1 MAKIIKRDWI
11 MLDKNMGIGNFIAV
25 GQWADGRLA
34 YSLCDADGNEDPKHE
49 SCFVQIRYNGKLV
62 MIRL

>member
-1 MAKIIKRDWI
+1 
-11 MLDKNMGIGNFIAV
+11 MLNENKGVGNFIAV

-34 YSLCDADGNEDPKHE
+34 YSLCDENGNEDPKHE
-49 SCFVQIRYNGKLV
+49 SCFVQVRHNGKLV

>member
-11 MLDKNMGIGNFIAV
+11 MLGDNQGTGNFIAV

-34 YSLCDADGNEDPKHE
+34 YSLCDENGNEDPKHE
-49 SCFVQIRYNGKLV
+49 SCFVQIRDNGKLI

>member
-1 MAKIIKRDWI
+1 MTKIIKREWI
-11 MLDKNMGIGNFIAV
+11 MLNESKGIGNFKAV

-34 YSLCDADGNEDPKHE
+34 YSLCDEEGNEDPNHE
-49 SCFVQIRYNGKLV
+49 SCFVQIRDNGKLI

>member
-1 MAKIIKRDWI
+1 VRIIKREWI
-11 MLDKNMGIGNFIAV
+11 MLNENKGVGNFIAV

-34 YSLCDADGNEDPKHE
+34 YSLCDENGNEDPKHE
-49 SCFVQIRYNGKLV
+49 SCFVQVRHNGKLV